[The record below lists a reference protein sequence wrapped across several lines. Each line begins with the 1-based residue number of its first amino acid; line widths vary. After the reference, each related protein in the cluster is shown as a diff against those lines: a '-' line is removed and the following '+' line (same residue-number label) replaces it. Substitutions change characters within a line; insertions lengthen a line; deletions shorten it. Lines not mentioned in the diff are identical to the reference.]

1 MRFRRPDDDDFLTG
15 TESQL
20 QTSIN
25 RLFNPPKNRLLTN
38 EQWWKKCM
46 ELDAQIRISIKEGR
60 LPSRFKISNF
70 VADKLGF
77 FLRFTVT
84 REDYISQF
92 QAISDYLEE
101 QENQPDNV
109 RARDYAELIG
119 LD

>member
-1 MRFRRPDDDDFLTG
+1 
-15 TESQL
+15 
-20 QTSIN
+20 
-25 RLFNPPKNRLLTN
+25 
-38 EQWWKKCM
+38 M
-46 ELDAQIRISIKEGR
+46 ELDAQVRISIKEGR

-92 QAISDYLEE
+92 QAISDHLEE
-101 QENQPDNV
+101 QENQPYNV
-109 RARDYAELIG
+109 REKNYRSDKG